1 MFPYSFTTEVYIF
14 LGLLLFL
21 KILSWKIFEYIVSKR
36 EQFNESGYT
45 YYTVPLNIVFSQFYF
60 NYHLY

>member
-1 MFPYSFTTEVYIF
+1 MFPYSFRTEVYIF

-21 KILSWKIFEYIVSKR
+21 KILSWKIFKYVINKR

-45 YYTVPLNIVFSQFYF
+45 YYTAPLNIIFS
-60 NYHLY
+60 